1 MKEDWKQDLLSEKS
15 LRQAYVVSKSLGR
28 SKFNWWTYRI
38 AIVALLTIGALWT
51 LNGQS
56 VVSYEAVTS
65 ISDTAFDLTVQ
76 ILGFLIGGFAIF
88 ATISD
93 SKLMVRLAKTPMKK
107 TDLSVF
113 KTIFF
118 NFISV
123 FYIYVVTLSLA
134 ILTKIGASLH
144 IVSLEGLSDEM
155 QVHLVTLVNSIVFLV
170 LGAAV
175 VLSVLRLKSF
185 IWNIYQAYLTL
196 LVVGQIVDDG
206 SNNGSGS

>member
-1 MKEDWKQDLLSEKS
+1 
-15 LRQAYVVSKSLGR
+15 LGR